1 MKKATKEN
9 ARQVIKDMV
18 DIINQCQSQ
27 DEEGLVAAALRDIIT
42 SLRGPDFID
51 NGDWKWKTT
60 ARIRY
65 IIGMNLGTS
74 LDINSDPNEIM
85 EVATSDHTET
95 ASHFLD
101 HIERAKRALKLL
113 EYI

>member
-27 DEEGLVAAALRDIIT
+27 DEEGLVAGALRDIIT
-42 SLRGPDFID
+42 SLRGPDFKDIR
-51 NGDWKWKTT
+51 NWKMNTT
-60 ARIRY
+60 SKIRH
-65 IIGMNLGTS
+65 IIGMNHRSGLAINDNIDEIVEVVTS
-74 LDINSDPNEIM
+74 NY
-85 EVATSDHTET
+85 TET
-95 ASHFLD
+95 ASHFLS
-101 HIERAKRALKLL
+101 HIKRAKKALKLL